1 MLCGC
6 GHTNTFQTNRCERCH
21 TRLGSECP
29 HCTDWIQPDSVACN
43 CRRAVADELETP
55 SFASHRTPRADW
67 SEVRRLWSEV
77 RQFWSE
83 IVQMWSNFDRVSD
96 KVALVL
102 LLLMVAAQAVL
113 GVVLF
118 VLPIYTSLQGYNS
131 PGPSHPLR

>member
-1 MLCGC
+1 
-6 GHTNTFQTNRCERCH
+6 
-21 TRLGSECP
+21 
-29 HCTDWIQPDSVACN
+29 V
-43 CRRAVADELETP
+43 
-55 SFASHRTPRADW
+55 DW
-67 SEVRRLWSEV
+67 SEVRRLWSEI
-77 RQFWSE
+77 RQFWSD

-96 KVALVL
+96 KMALVL